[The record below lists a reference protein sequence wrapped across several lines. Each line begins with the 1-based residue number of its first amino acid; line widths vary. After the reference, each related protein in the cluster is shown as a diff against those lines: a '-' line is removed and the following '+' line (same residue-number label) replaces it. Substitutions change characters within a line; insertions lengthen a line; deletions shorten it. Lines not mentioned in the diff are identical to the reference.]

1 MQAQRRPE
9 FDSEEQKRLYEYI
22 EQNAPVDRDE
32 LEAELAM
39 DPDLVDQ
46 EVTMLI
52 QEGYLE
58 DWSGVLQ
65 LAITYG
71 REVTYETDGIE
82 VTIRP
87 AVQSDL
93 DGLVAVI
100 REVTEEDAYLTAESV
115 VELLDDEEVVLRN
128 DKREFRIFFVAT
140 VEDRVVGWVH
150 LRSPNFA
157 ILRHTAEL
165 TMGVEAEYRG
175 YGIGSRLMEHGLEW
189 AESNGYEKVYQ
200 SLPATNQDAVRFLE
214 QHHWETEAIRKAH
227 FKIGGEY
234 VAEQQMAVMLRDP
247 VLG

>member
-1 MQAQRRPE
+1 MQAQRRPS
-9 FDSEEQKRLYEYI
+9 FDTEESERVYEYV
-22 EQNAPVDRDE
+22 EHNAPVERDE
-32 LEAELAM
+32 LEAELSM
-39 DPDLVDQ
+39 DPELVDQ

-58 DWSGVLQ
+58 DWGGTLQ
-65 LAITYG
+65 LAIDYG
-71 REVTYETDGIE
+71 KEVTYETGGME

-87 AVQSDL
+87 AAQSDL
-93 DGLVAVI
+93 DGLVGVM
-100 REVTEEDAYLTAESV
+100 REVTQEEAYLTAESV

-128 DKREFRIFFVAT
+128 DKREFRMFFVAT
-140 VEDRVVGWVH
+140 VDDRVVGWVH

-157 ILRHTAEL
+157 KLRHTAEL

-175 YGIGSRLMEHGLEW
+175 HGIGSRLMEHGLEW
-189 AESNGYEKVYQ
+189 AEANGYEKVYQ

-214 QHHWETEAIRKAH
+214 RHRWETEAIRKAH
-227 FKIGGEY
+227 FKIGDEY